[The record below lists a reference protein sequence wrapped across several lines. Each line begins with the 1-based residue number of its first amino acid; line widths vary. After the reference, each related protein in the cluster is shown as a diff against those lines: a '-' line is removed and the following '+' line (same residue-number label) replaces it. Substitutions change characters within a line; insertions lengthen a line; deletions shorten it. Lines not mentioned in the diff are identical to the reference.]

1 MVEWIKN
8 NTGYNK
14 ILVTLFV
21 GLISFLALQV
31 YNKVDVMPDKFV
43 RVERYV
49 SDQKQTK
56 DQYSTDQAR
65 MERAVAEIQK
75 DVKEILRA
83 LK

>member
-31 YNKVDVMPDKFV
+31 YNKVDVMSDKFV